1 MAEPVGYLR
10 LRITP
15 GSIARA
21 TLLVAGWMVVVAV
34 LTRARGSL
42 VLFALGMTGAALALP
57 LVAFLG
63 RWIPRWVAVVAVSLL
78 AAAVV
83 GLVGYRAVDEV
94 DRQTDKLADAIDE
107 SVERIEASPRYADL
121 AERLDLKDR
130 ADQVT
135 TTLREDVSLNADRLG
150 ELAPELASE
159 AGDVF
164 IVWLFSVMLLAGG
177 PPMVDAFVRL
187 FPSPVTQARMHRVIV
202 LAHRR
207 MARYVGLM
215 MVRAVAVFLLTY
227 GLGLLLDL
235 RVPTVLALA
244 VAFLSLFPC
253 VGLLVGGI
261 LFAVSTALRSPDL
274 VIPLI
279 LAAVLLQAC
288 DVVFVQRRI
297 EAWSVA
303 VRSFLLVV
311 ATMLGW
317 SLEGVRGVIIA
328 TVAVIFVMAA
338 IEEGLAIR
346 DGTKPDPGS
355 GIDGN
360 ARRGSGATSSSSLP
374 ALTE

>member
-1 MAEPVGYLR
+1 VAEPAGHLR

-21 TLLVAGWMVVVAV
+21 TVLVAGWMVAVAV
-34 LTRARGSL
+34 LARARGSL

-57 LVAFLG
+57 LVSFLG

-83 GLVGYRAVDEV
+83 GMVGYRAVDEV
-94 DRQTDKLADAIDE
+94 ERQTDKLADAIDE
-107 SVERIEASPRYADL
+107 SVARIEASPRYADL
-121 AERLDLKDR
+121 AERLDLQDR
-130 ADQVT
+130 AQQVT
-135 TTLREDVSLNADRLG
+135 TTLRDDVSLNADRLG

-177 PPMVDAFVRL
+177 PPMVQAFVRL
-187 FPSPVTQARMHRVIV
+187 FPSPVTQARVHRVIV
-202 LAHRR
+202 LAHRHT
-207 MARYVGLM
+207 ARYVGLM
-215 MVRAVAVFLLTY
+215 LLRAGAVALLTF
-227 GLGLLLDL
+227 GIGMLLDL

-244 VAFLSLFPC
+244 VGFLSLFPC
-253 VGLLVGGI
+253 FGLFLGGV
-261 LFAVSTALRSPDL
+261 LFAISTALRSPDL
-274 VIPLI
+274 VIPLV
-279 LAAVLLQAC
+279 LAALVVQAC

-297 EAWSVA
+297 EGWSVA
-303 VRSFLLVV
+303 VRSFVLVV

-338 IEEGLAIR
+338 VEEGLAIR
-346 DGTKPDPGS
+346 DGSKPDPGS
-355 GIDGN
+355 GLDGRL
-360 ARRGSGATSSSSLP
+360 RRGVPASSSLP
-374 ALTE
+374 ALAE